1 MTKKITYIVIA
12 IPILLL
18 QFSCC
23 RSRIEELEPIQ
34 LGCAIQSGTKAI
46 VTDKQSLIQQSY
58 NGGGGNEK
66 GFGVYGYKTVN
77 TNKTRIFENTEV
89 IPQSAAE
96 DALWSYNPIRYW
108 DSNPVASYQFIAY
121 WPRLDTSGSGPYV
134 SESNGTLTIHNIPNW
149 QKASIG
155 SNQVHEFDYD
165 ANDDG
170 VDDTYPTDN
179 VIQEAM
185 DLMTSVRVGRYV
197 GTDAEFADH
206 YVRFTFSHLLAK
218 VEFRAYYVGEE
229 SKAVK
234 VKSITLKEN
243 GTNYI
248 MAPSGTVDATH
259 IFSASGNSAQVPYA
273 TAGTTGNEMPLL
285 SAADFT
291 VPADG
296 IVLPKGTWA
305 NDNTTPQRTQHLC
318 TWLTVPSQN
327 WNNLALDFEY
337 AINDATTTGTAT
349 GLTLTS
355 AGDNNTQLVG
365 QTLSGHSY
373 VVTLKFT
380 AANGI
385 EIESIQVKNW
395 ENSTPVTPSVY
406 NW

>member
-1 MTKKITYIVIA
+1 MTKKISYIVLA

-58 NGGGGNEK
+58 NGGNGNEK

-77 TNKTRIFENTEV
+77 TNKTRIFDNTEV
-89 IPQSAAE
+89 KPESDAE
-96 DALWSYNPIRYW
+96 TTPWYYNPIRYW
-108 DSNPVASYQFIAY
+108 DSNPEASYQFIAY
-121 WPRLDTSGSGPYV
+121 WPHLGTSGSGTYV
-134 SESNGTLTIHNIPNW
+134 SETNGTLTINNIPNW
-149 QKASIG
+149 QKASLG
-155 SNQVHEFDYD
+155 HNQVHEFDYD
-165 ANDDG
+165 TDDDG
-170 VDDTYPTDN
+170 TDDTYPTDS
-179 VIQEAM
+179 VIQNAM
-185 DLMTSVRVGRYV
+185 DIMTSVRVGRYV
-197 GTDAEFADH
+197 GTGAAFSDH

-218 VEFRAYYVGEE
+218 VEFWAYYVGDQTKE
-229 SKAVK
+229 VK

-243 GTNYI
+243 GSNYI
-248 MAPSGTVDATH
+248 MAPSGTVNATH
-259 IFSASGNSAQVPYA
+259 IFHEADHSAQVPYA
-273 TAGTTGNEMPLL
+273 TAGTTGNVMPLL

-291 VPADG
+291 APADG

-305 NDNTTPQRTQHLC
+305 DDNKAPQRTQHLC

-337 AINDATTTGTAT
+337 AINNATTTGTAT

-355 AGDNNTQLVG
+355 TDANSQQLAG

-385 EIESIQVKNW
+385 EIESIQVKDW
-395 ENSTPVTPSVY
+395 VNSTPITPSVY